1 MGKTTRIAA
10 VSIIVEKEGLR
21 EEVNRLLQEYSCYV
35 IGRLGIPYRKRE
47 LSVIVV
53 VLDAPT
59 DVVSALTGKLGT
71 LAGVSAKT
79 VYSKKEFDSD
89 DL

>member
-21 EEVNRLLQEYSCYV
+21 EEVNRLLQEYSSYV

-71 LAGVSAKT
+71 LVGVSAKT